1 MIRIAI
7 ADDHQLV
14 VDGISA
20 LLQNNEQVHIVG
32 TANDGSEVLKLVAS
46 TQVDV
51 VLMDVTMPT
60 MDGIEATRQLKQ
72 AHPDVKILVL
82 TMFNEQAVIEQVL
95 EAGASGYLLKNTGK
109 KEMLEAIAKVHAGD
123 TYFSE
128 AVTRTIMQSMTR
140 SRAPEPTIPPEVL
153 TPRELDV
160 LRLIAQEFTTQ
171 QIADTLHIA
180 PSTVVT
186 HRKNLHS
193 KLNKTSA
200 IGLVRYAMEHNIN

>member
-20 LLQNNEQVHIVG
+20 LLQNNEQVSIIG
-32 TANDGSEVLKLVAS
+32 TANDGTEVLKLVDS
-46 TQVDV
+46 TPVDV

-60 MDGIEATRQLKQ
+60 MDGIEATRQLRQ
-72 AHPDVKILVL
+72 LHPAVKVLVL
-82 TMFNEQAVIEQVL
+82 TMFNEQGVIEQVL

-128 AVTRTIMQSMTR
+128 AVTRTIMQSMTKT
-140 SRAPEPTIPPEVL
+140 RASEATIPPEVL

-200 IGLVRYAMEHNIN
+200 IGLVRYAIEHGIN

>member
-20 LLQNNEQVHIVG
+20 LLQNNEQVSIVG
-32 TANDGSEVLKLVAS
+32 TANDGTEVLKLVDS
-46 TQVDV
+46 TPVDV

-60 MDGIEATRQLKQ
+60 MDGIEATRQLRQ
-72 AHPDVKILVL
+72 LHPAVKVLVL
-82 TMFNEQAVIEQVL
+82 TMFNEQGVIEQVL

-128 AVTRTIMQSMTR
+128 AVTRTIMQSMTKT
-140 SRAPEPTIPPEVL
+140 RAPEPTIPPEVL

-200 IGLVRYAMEHNIN
+200 IGLVRYAIEHGLH